1 MARSHRNR
9 PALTI
14 ESLEKREVLT
24 AGGPTEQ
31 AQYML
36 EVLNLARTN
45 PAEAADWVRDNADST
60 IQANLNY
67 YGINLN
73 DVTAQI
79 ASAKTQQPLAWDDQL
94 AAAAAQQ
101 ATDMAT
107 NGFQSHDGSTAAT
120 RTVENRLDN
129 AGYGNR
135 VSYGENGFAYTR
147 GTGEKAVVN
156 SMQAFLVDWGVA
168 GSPHRK
174 NIQQPDSTS
183 ANSAAEVGVSITP
196 VTRTDLL
203 AKGFGPTVVTQVL
216 GRQAG
221 AKAQI
226 VGVAYQDADHNG
238 RFSYQEGRGDVSID
252 ITNTA
257 TGATQSLRTWDAGG
271 YQTEV
276 DPGTYTVSARSG
288 SKSLG
293 SKTVRV
299 GSENVKVDFNVD
311 NVVAEPAPAPTPAP
325 APVVK
330 IATPAVTT
338 TSTTPAPTTVKLSSA
353 SISSGLNAP
362 AIRVVSTPVVEATPT
377 LASDTGRTSAAVN
390 FSAADEAPVAAAQ
403 IVSAPSTEAARTA
416 AIDDVVSTGG
426 LLKNFLTSKVSWGQG
441 WKASS

>member
-1 MARSHRNR
+1 MVRSHRNR
-9 PALTI
+9 TALSL

-31 AQYML
+31 AQNML

-45 PAEAADWVRDNADST
+45 PAEAAEWVRDNVDAT
-60 IQANLNY
+60 VQANLNY

-73 DVTAQI
+73 EVTSQI
-79 ASAKTQQPLAWDDQL
+79 ASAKTQQPLAWDNQL
-94 AAAAAQQ
+94 AAAATQQ
-101 ATDMAT
+101 ATDMAS

-129 AGYGNR
+129 AGYANR

-156 SMQAFLVDWGVA
+156 SMQAFLIDWGVA

-174 NIQQPDSTS
+174 NIQQPDSD
-183 ANSAAEVGVSITP
+183 AGNSASEVGLSITS
-196 VTRTDLL
+196 VTRSDLL
-203 AKGFGPTVVTQVL
+203 ARGFGPTVVTQVL

-252 ITNTA
+252 ITNNA
-257 TGATQSLRTWDAGG
+257 TGATTSLNTWDAGG

-276 DPGTYTVSARSG
+276 DPGTYTVAAHKGAS
-288 SKSLG
+288 SLG
-293 SKTVRV
+293 SRTVKV
-299 GSENVKVDFNVD
+299 GTENVKVDFNVD
-311 NVVAEPAPAPTPAP
+311 NVVAEPAPVVVKVSAPVTSAP
-325 APVVK
+325 ATSTVSLGSANLAKAVSTTPTVRIVSTPVE
-330 IATPAVTT
+330 
-338 TSTTPAPTTVKLSSA
+338 TTPAPT
-353 SISSGLNAP
+353 
-362 AIRVVSTPVVEATPT
+362 
-377 LASDTGRTSAAVN
+377 LAADMGTTSVAVN
-390 FSAADEAPVAAAQ
+390 FAPVEMPVVAAQVVTAPVA
-403 IVSAPSTEAARTA
+403 EAAAEATNAA
-416 AIDDVVSTGG
+416 AIDEVMSTGG

-441 WKASS
+441 WKATS